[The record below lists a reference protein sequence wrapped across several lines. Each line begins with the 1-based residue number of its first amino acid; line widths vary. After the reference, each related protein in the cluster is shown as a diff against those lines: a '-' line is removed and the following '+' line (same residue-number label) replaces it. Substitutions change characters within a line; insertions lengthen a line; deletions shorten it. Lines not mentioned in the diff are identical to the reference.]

1 MEELIRM
8 IEEMSE
14 EEFKT
19 FILLAS
25 ELLNQASQPE
35 DKGSP
40 RNR

>member
-25 ELLNQASQPE
+25 ELLNRQSEQE
-35 DKGSP
+35 
-40 RNR
+40 R